1 MVDQVLSFLIPL
13 VATAILLEPFKRF
26 QRKYKI
32 GQYIRQEGP
41 DLHNYKTGTPTASGV
56 IFIPISLIVMILFSR
71 QPETLIVVSAG
82 ILFGAVGLID
92 DISKIAKKNA
102 AGLSGKRKLLLQFVF
117 ASIVVLMI
125 QLYNPH
131 TSMKIPFGG
140 EIEFG
145 FLYYIISAIVLAGM
159 SNAVNL
165 SDGIDGLAGSMF
177 IFSLIPLFA
186 LPLWQNGIIAPICG
200 ALAGFLWHNWF
211 PASVFMGDTGALG
224 LGGMLATVFAI
235 EGREIFLI
243 FFGVM
248 FIIEMFSVILQV
260 GSFKLFGRRVFRMSP
275 IHHHFE
281 LKGWKETKIT
291 FRFSLLALTAAV
303 VGLLA
308 W

>member
-1 MVDQVLSFLIPL
+1 MVDQVLSFLISL

-26 QRKYKI
+26 QRKHKI

-56 IFIPISLIVMILFSR
+56 IFIPISLIVMILFFR
-71 QPETLIVVSAG
+71 KPETLIVVLAG

-159 SNAVNL
+159 SNA
-165 SDGIDGLAGSMF
+165 
-177 IFSLIPLFA
+177 
-186 LPLWQNGIIAPICG
+186 
-200 ALAGFLWHNWF
+200 
-211 PASVFMGDTGALG
+211 
-224 LGGMLATVFAI
+224 
-235 EGREIFLI
+235 
-243 FFGVM
+243 
-248 FIIEMFSVILQV
+248 
-260 GSFKLFGRRVFRMSP
+260 
-275 IHHHFE
+275 
-281 LKGWKETKIT
+281 
-291 FRFSLLALTAAV
+291 
-303 VGLLA
+303 
-308 W
+308 

>member
-145 FLYYIISAIVLAGM
+145 FLYYIIYAIVLAGM

-260 GSFKLFGRRVFRMSP
+260 GSFKLFGRRIFRMSP

>member
-1 MVDQVLSFLIPL
+1 
-13 VATAILLEPFKRF
+13 
-26 QRKYKI
+26 
-32 GQYIRQEGP
+32 
-41 DLHNYKTGTPTASGV
+41 NYKTGTPTASGV

-260 GSFKLFGRRVFRMSP
+260 GSFKLFGRRIFRMSP